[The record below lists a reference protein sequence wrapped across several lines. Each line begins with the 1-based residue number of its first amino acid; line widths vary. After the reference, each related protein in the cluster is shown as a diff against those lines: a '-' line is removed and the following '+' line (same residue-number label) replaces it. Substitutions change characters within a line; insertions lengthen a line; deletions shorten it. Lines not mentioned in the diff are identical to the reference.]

1 MLIYV
6 LLCCFCC
13 SGSELKMANSMEHV
27 IAGSD
32 YLTLHAPVIKG
43 VTEGMINR
51 EVFEQM
57 RPR

>member
-1 MLIYV
+1 
-6 LLCCFCC
+6 
-13 SGSELKMANSMEHV
+13 MEHV

-32 YLTLHAPVIKG
+32 YLTLHALVIKG